1 MVAGVYDSAMTFR
14 AADILAQDDLVTGN
28 LRGLLFAA
36 NKGELMFAN
45 PPSAKAIMDAIFA
58 ARFGPL
64 Q

>member
-1 MVAGVYDSAMTFR
+1 MTFR